1 MLTKGVSSETEA
13 LVCFYFPEEAKP
25 QLLFLEEANPQ
36 HICKLGRRF
45 GYKKTRCWGVSVSR
59 EGKIFDGVINFMF
72 AWHPPRA
79 LTGVSSTSK
88 CCTSSSKTF
97 SAVQMKKAF
106 LWDIEPTTIP
116 LP

>member
-1 MLTKGVSSETEA
+1 MRGVSSETEA
-13 LVCFYFPEEAKP
+13 LVCFSFPEEAKRR
-25 QLLFLEEANPQ
+25 LFILFLEEANPQ
-36 HICKLGRRF
+36 HICKLGCIF

-59 EGKIFDGVINFMF
+59 EGKIFSGVVNFMF

-79 LTGVSSTSK
+79 LAGVSSTSK

-97 SAVQMKKAF
+97 SAVQMKKVS
-106 LWDIEPTTIP
+106 LGDIEPTTVP